1 MIGTRF
7 CRSLMY
13 LSVGSIV
20 SMTQKE
26 NALLLFHLIGK
37 IMYNKRSIV
46 LLYFRCHSAQSLCR
60 KRGPSSQVRLCKRHR
75 TRTCARPNTERSAT
89 TPPVVGHGGAKNES
103 SRCRCPLS
111 LYDDC
116 SAIYLK
122 PWSMCSCFMRPHQSM
137 RRFLGF
143 TSTKIIHNTAPVSSN
158 AAR

>member
-1 MIGTRF
+1 
-7 CRSLMY
+7 MY

-46 LLYFRCHSAQSLCR
+46 LLYFRCHNTQSFR
-60 KRGPSSQVRLCKRHR
+60 RQRRPSSQVRLCERYL

-89 TPPVVGHGGAKNES
+89 TFPVVGYGGAKNES
-103 SRCRCPLS
+103 SRCQCSLS
-111 LYDDC
+111 LYDDY
-116 SAIYLK
+116 SAISLK
-122 PWSMCSCFMRPHQSM
+122 PRAMCSCFMRPHQSM
-137 RRFLGF
+137 HRFSGF
-143 TSTKIIHNTAPVSSN
+143 MSTKIIHNIAPALRN